1 MQAWFCVYEILAD
14 EAVWMVSATAGVGWA
29 SNSKR
34 PPMLWLKTAISWI
47 LILIAVQIIIRFVM
61 DMGEVFNNS
70 YLTIK

>member
-1 MQAWFCVYEILAD
+1 MKYWQMRLFGWYRRQQVLAGRQIQN
-14 EAVWMVSATAGVGWA
+14 AHPCCA
-29 SNSKR
+29 
-34 PPMLWLKTAISWI
+34 KTAISWI